1 VLKPLRKT
9 FESEKNFERG
19 FLLRRAFPKV
29 KIYQIGRELDIPYFK
44 RISSGWQIKD
54 EYEACLVLGAAL
66 NDDLLMKIL
75 RKYKPREWAVFRG
88 KYYVLNNGRLSFE
101 GFGKNVEEG
110 IRRAKAL
117 YGSDVVLVLKS
128 LLKRGGSASLKELR
142 KDVKSAS
149 LEDILKELTRLNLI
163 VISYN
168 GEKYKEWRI
177 LEETIPL
184 IEAELGLKGR
194 RARRHA
200 PSLPREI
207 QLSEISETEIDE
219 KIREK
224 RPPDPLEEERKIIRK
239 MDSEFDKY
247 LENLLKHRL
256 EKTIRFGKQ
265 FEIGFLAAYL
275 KERFGPVLYFDS
287 LLSITQQYGLANVDI
302 IHERGKT
309 GRKTG
314 WSLAFFGDPGTGKSF
329 STRDMILGRP
339 SAKIAAHGLPGRNRY
354 CGGMTPAF
362 FIRIGEAYAGRVFN
376 FIVPEFNDFFRYKGM
391 VEPLK
396 IAMEQGEIKYETHN
410 EVIGP
415 YKFTSFFSVNYN
427 VAVHNRGYEVT
438 IQDPNFNAIE
448 DRMLCRLHRLT
459 KERFIEITK
468 SQMKL
473 ALGVIDVEKDA
484 QKIRDHLT
492 LVYAIETGHPLV
504 QKRFKFKP
512 VMITPQVFEV
522 IGRVRA
528 AILERIPDRIVKF
541 SARLEDKA
549 LRFACAASLMDY
561 FRDEHDFIPVSEEA
575 LKYAAQLYVEEA
587 SIRSKEAFNPNE
599 VLESL
604 FKDS

>member
-1 VLKPLRKT
+1 MRR
-9 FESEKNFERG
+9 SIEKEKILERG
-19 FLLRRAFPKV
+19 ALLKRAFPKV
-29 KIYQIGRELDIPYFK
+29 RLYQIGRELDLSYFK
-44 RISSGWQIKD
+44 KIPNGWRIKED
-54 EYEACLVLGAAL
+54 EDCLILGAAL

-75 RKYKPREWAVFRG
+75 KKYKPREWAVFRG
-88 KYYVLNNGRLSFE
+88 RYYVLQDGKLRIG
-101 GFGKNVEEG
+101 GFGKHVEEA

-117 YGSDVVLVLKS
+117 YGSDVVSVLKS
-128 LLKRGGSASLKELR
+128 LLKRGGTASLTELK
-142 KDVKSAS
+142 KDVKSEN
-149 LEDILKELTRLNLI
+149 LEDVLGELTRLNLI
-163 VISYN
+163 VLSYE
-168 GEKYKEWRI
+168 GDKYKEWQI

-184 IEAELGLKGR
+184 IEAELGLKSKRAKR
-194 RARRHA
+194 RIL
-200 PSLPREI
+200 SLPREI
-207 QLSEISETEIDE
+207 QISKISDLSADEEI
-219 KIREK
+219 KEK
-224 RPPDPLEEERKIIRK
+224 RPPDPLGEERERIRK
-239 MDSEFDKY
+239 MDREFDKY
-247 LENLLKHRL
+247 LEDLLKHRL
-256 EKTIRFGKQ
+256 EKTIKFGKQ
-265 FEIGFLAAYL
+265 FGIEFLAAYL
-275 KERFGPVLYFDS
+275 RELFGSVLYFDS
-287 LLSITQQYGLANVDI
+287 LLSITQQYGLANVKI
-302 IHERGKT
+302 IHEKGET

-314 WSLAFFGDPGTGKSF
+314 WSLALFGDPGTGKSF
-329 STRDMILGRP
+329 STRDMILGKP
-339 SAKIAAHGLPGRNRY
+339 NAKIGAHGLPGRNRY

-415 YKFTSFFSVNYN
+415 YRFTSFFSVNYN
-427 VAVHNRGYEVT
+427 VSVHDRGYDVT

-473 ALGVIDVEKDA
+473 ALGTIDVEKDS

-512 VMITPQVFEV
+512 VMITPRVFEI
-522 IGRVRA
+522 IGKTRA
-528 AILERIPDRIVKF
+528 AILERIPERVLKF

-561 FRDEHDFIPVSEEA
+561 FRRDEDFIPISEEA

-587 SIRSKEAFNPNE
+587 SIRSREAFKPDE
-599 VLESL
+599 VLDEI
-604 FKDS
+604 FKDFG

>member
-1 VLKPLRKT
+1 LRR
-9 FESEKNFERG
+9 SIEKEKILERG
-19 FLLRRAFPKV
+19 ALLKRAFPKV
-29 KIYQIGRELDIPYFK
+29 RLYQIGRELDLSYFK
-44 RISSGWQIKD
+44 EIPNGWRIKEGD
-54 EYEACLVLGAAL
+54 CLILGAAL

-75 RKYKPREWAVFRG
+75 KKYKPRKWAVFRG
-88 KYYVLNNGRLSFE
+88 RYYVLQDGKLRIG
-101 GFGKNVEEG
+101 GFGKHVEEA

-117 YGSDVVLVLKS
+117 YGSDVVSVLKS
-128 LLKRGGSASLKELR
+128 LLKRGGTASLTELK
-142 KDVKSAS
+142 KDVKSEN
-149 LEDILKELTRLNLI
+149 LEDVLGELTRLNLI
-163 VISYN
+163 VLSYE
-168 GEKYKEWRI
+168 GDKYKEWQI

-184 IEAELGLKGR
+184 IEAELGLKSKRAKR
-194 RARRHA
+194 RIL
-200 PSLPREI
+200 SLPREI
-207 QLSEISETEIDE
+207 QISKISGLSADEEI
-219 KIREK
+219 KEK
-224 RPPDPLEEERKIIRK
+224 RPPDPLGEERERIRK
-239 MDSEFDKY
+239 MDREFDKY
-247 LENLLKHRL
+247 LEDLLKHRL
-256 EKTIRFGKQ
+256 EKTIKFGKQ
-265 FEIGFLAAYL
+265 FGIEFLAAYL
-275 KERFGPVLYFDS
+275 RELFGSVLYFDS
-287 LLSITQQYGLANVDI
+287 LLSITQQYGLANVKI
-302 IHERGKT
+302 IHEKGET

-314 WSLAFFGDPGTGKSF
+314 WSLALFGDPGTGKSF
-329 STRDMILGRP
+329 STRDMILGKP
-339 SAKIAAHGLPGRNRY
+339 NAKIGAHGLPGRNRY

-415 YKFTSFFSVNYN
+415 YRFTSFFSVNYN
-427 VAVHNRGYEVT
+427 VSVHDRGYDVT

-473 ALGVIDVEKDA
+473 ALGTIDVEKDS

-504 QKRFKFKP
+504 QKCFKFKP
-512 VMITPQVFEV
+512 VMITPRVFEI
-522 IGRVRA
+522 IGKTRA
-528 AILERIPDRIVKF
+528 AILERIPERVLKF

-561 FRDEHDFIPVSEEA
+561 FRRDEDFIPISEEA

-587 SIRSKEAFNPNE
+587 SIRSREAFKPYE
-599 VLESL
+599 VLDEI
-604 FKDS
+604 FKDFR